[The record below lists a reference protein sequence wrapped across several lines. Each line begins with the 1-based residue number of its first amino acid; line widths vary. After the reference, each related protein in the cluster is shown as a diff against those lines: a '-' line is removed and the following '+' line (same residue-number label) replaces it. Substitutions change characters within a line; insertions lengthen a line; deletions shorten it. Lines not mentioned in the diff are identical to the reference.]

1 MEMRVGD
8 ASPQVPSMKTV
19 IERIISGG
27 QTGVDRAALDFAIEQ
42 GIPHGGWVP
51 KGRISEDGKVPE
63 RYQMKEHAFPG
74 YPPRT
79 EANVRDSDA
88 TVIFIDGLLNN
99 SRGSL
104 STASVC
110 LRLQKPYTVI
120 NLARVADHAGGLI
133 LELLLRKYQPKIL
146 NVAGTRGS
154 KLPDTDKV
162 IRILERGLHC
172 GVK

>member
-1 MEMRVGD
+1 MRMGD
-8 ASPQVPSMKTV
+8 AAAQIPGLATV
-19 IERIISGG
+19 IEKIISGG
-27 QTGVDRAALDFAIEQ
+27 QTGVDRAALDFAIDK

-51 KGRISEDGKVPE
+51 KGRAAEDGQVPA
-63 RYQMKEHAFPG
+63 RYNMQEHIASG

-88 TVIFIDGLLNN
+88 TVVFLDGLLNN
-99 SRGSL
+99 EPGCL
-104 STASVC
+104 LTASIC

-120 NLARVADHAGGLI
+120 KLPGIADYAGGLLI
-133 LELLLRKYQPKIL
+133 ENLIRRAHPKIL

-154 KLPDTDKV
+154 RLPDTDKV
-162 IRILERGLHC
+162 RRILDRGLNY